1 MNKKCGV
8 LWLLIGL
15 AVCNAWGDELALTP
29 QEAAV
34 VQAIKAQNAGGA
46 SHSPTSPAP
55 DAGTQPVE
63 EDTITLPEATKQQ
76 AFEETPSP
84 LPPEADAASA
94 AQPAAKPN
102 AAQPIEGQADTPA
115 AAETPTDAQ
124 PAAQEVPAEKP
135 AEAGFSSQNEPQS
148 SEEEDL
154 SAYQDKCLTVAYV
167 DIDEAFNKH
176 PRTVAV
182 KEQIHLKILAKEQE
196 VQSAKQIIAALT
208 EENKM
213 LSAQLLQLKPF
224 YERIVVQ
231 PQEFEPK
238 IEEKADSLLL
248 GNILNQLI
256 FSGAEVIT
264 TSPLNTPEELED
276 VTARI
281 AANKKIIAERS
292 FFIDN
297 YKYTT
302 REEILKLEE
311 KEVKEILKDIYTEIK
326 SFAKKRNIGA
336 VVRKDEVLYGDQP
349 VNVTKDFINRL
360 KKSKKYRKQ

>member
-1 MNKKCGV
+1 MNKKSGV
-8 LWLLIGL
+8 LILLL
-15 AVCNAWGDELALTP
+15 ALAAGNTWGEDLALTP

-34 VQAIKAQNAGGA
+34 VEAIKAQSASAEFQNAA
-46 SHSPTSPAP
+46 PAP
-55 DAGTQPVE
+55 DAGTQPVD
-63 EDTITLPEATKQQ
+63 EDTITLPESTKQQ

-84 LPPEADAASA
+84 LPPETGTAPAAQTATEPNAVPAVEGQTNPPTDANTLTP
-94 AQPAAKPN
+94 AQPAD
-102 AAQPIEGQADTPA
+102 QETPA
-115 AAETPTDAQ
+115 EETAENGALSKDS
-124 PAAQEVPAEKP
+124 PAAQT
-135 AEAGFSSQNEPQS
+135 
-148 SEEEDL
+148 EEDL

-196 VQSAKQIIAALT
+196 VESAKQIIAALT

-238 IEEKADSLLL
+238 IVEQADSLLL
-248 GNILNQLI
+248 GNIINRLI
-256 FSGAEVIT
+256 FSGAEVLT
-264 TSPLNTPEELED
+264 TSPLNTPEELDD

-336 VVRKDEVLYGDQP
+336 VVRKDEVLYGDKP

-360 KKSKKYRKQ
+360 KKSKKYRKK